1 MTRSGDTPKA
11 ILGGT
16 TGTLVVDMY
25 TGYNAITG
33 VEGRQRAGCLSHA
46 RRKFFKALNSAP
58 EAQVALELIR
68 DIYVI
73 ERDVKIA
80 RETGEVDHARARWEQ
95 CLPIMDKLY
104 VWLAKQKTQ
113 HPPKS
118 VMGNA
123 INYTLKNW
131 QALTR
136 FITNTEI
143 PPDNNRSERALRAVA
158 LGRNYAESRIMRS
171 SLGGARAAPDILA
184 TGVERRS
191 RIIRA
196 RPRRRE
202 AGPRARTVRLATWD
216 PRACSGHAFS

>member
-1 MTRSGDTPKA
+1 MDRSGDTPKT

-58 EAQVALELIR
+58 EAQVALDLIR

-73 ERDVKIA
+73 ERDVKMA

-104 VWLAKQKTQ
+104 VWLAKQKKPAPAEKRDGQRDQLHPKKLASPDSLHHQ
-113 HPPKS
+113 HGDP
-118 VMGNA
+118 
-123 INYTLKNW
+123 
-131 QALTR
+131 
-136 FITNTEI
+136 
-143 PPDNNRSERALRAVA
+143 
-158 LGRNYAESRIMRS
+158 
-171 SLGGARAAPDILA
+171 ARQQ
-184 TGVERRS
+184 S
-191 RIIRA
+191 K
-196 RPRRRE
+196 
-202 AGPRARTVRLATWD
+202 
-216 PRACSGHAFS
+216 